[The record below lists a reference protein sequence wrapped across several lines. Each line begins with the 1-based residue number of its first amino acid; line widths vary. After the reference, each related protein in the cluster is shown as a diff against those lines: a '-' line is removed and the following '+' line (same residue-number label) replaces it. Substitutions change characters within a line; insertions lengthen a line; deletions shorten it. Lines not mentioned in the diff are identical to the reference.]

1 MKKSS
6 CELLL
11 HYYPKVTE
19 VDELRSTYIANC
31 VFNTFLSYSAI
42 MLNIV
47 TIHAIRKTSSLPNTL
62 KTLLLNLAVS
72 DIGVGL
78 LVQPLYTSLLVK
90 WLQQNNTG
98 CNTYML
104 FVIITSSFYQA
115 SFFGV
120 VALSVD
126 RFLAIHLHL
135 RYQELVTHKR
145 VVAVVISMWLFSLF
159 LPLMMVWVPLSVDI
173 FLLIKFTLGVIGLLL
188 TTAIYISIYFAV
200 RRLKNQIRALQV
212 EQAEENSEIA
222 NFARLI
228 KSAVS
233 IFYVYITVLVCYAP
247 HFISL
252 VSLKINGPTIALHRF
267 FLLSLILVFL
277 NSSLNPVIYCW
288 KMRQIRQTLLNILR
302 NMSFSEHY
310 WAWVNLVPPN
320 KRKKLGHMP
329 PAMKAQWLDNHVAD
343 IYAWC
348 DLLRRFFYKDKLKV
362 LNWVLTG
369 TYCDTDNCIISF
381 LPLVSLCD
389 NFTHFCHTW
398 LNSTRQKFD
407 AWSRLMSRPATALK
421 FKICRFLNR
430 LIELKSWKQVWS

>member
-31 VFNTFLSYSAI
+31 VFNNFLSYSAI

-47 TIHAIRKTSSLPNTL
+47 TIHAIRKTSSLPTTL

-98 CNTYML
+98 CNIYML

-145 VVAVVISMWLFSLF
+145 VVAVVISIWLLSLF

-173 FLLIKFTLGVIGLLL
+173 FLLIKFTLGIIGLLL
-188 TTAIYISIYFAV
+188 TTMIYISIYFAV
-200 RRLKNQIRALQV
+200 RRLKNQIRTLQV
-212 EQAEENSEIA
+212 EHAEENREIA

-288 KMRQIRQTLLNILR
+288 KMRQIRQTLLTILR
-302 NMSFSEHY
+302 NMSC
-310 WAWVNLVPPN
+310 L
-320 KRKKLGHMP
+320 
-329 PAMKAQWLDNHVAD
+329 
-343 IYAWC
+343 
-348 DLLRRFFYKDKLKV
+348 
-362 LNWVLTG
+362 
-369 TYCDTDNCIISF
+369 
-381 LPLVSLCD
+381 
-389 NFTHFCHTW
+389 
-398 LNSTRQKFD
+398 
-407 AWSRLMSRPATALK
+407 
-421 FKICRFLNR
+421 
-430 LIELKSWKQVWS
+430 

>member
-31 VFNTFLSYSAI
+31 VFNNFLSYSAI

-159 LPLMMVWVPLSVDI
+159 LPLMMVWVPLSVDT

-310 WAWVNLVPPN
+310 
-320 KRKKLGHMP
+320 
-329 PAMKAQWLDNHVAD
+329 
-343 IYAWC
+343 
-348 DLLRRFFYKDKLKV
+348 
-362 LNWVLTG
+362 
-369 TYCDTDNCIISF
+369 
-381 LPLVSLCD
+381 
-389 NFTHFCHTW
+389 
-398 LNSTRQKFD
+398 
-407 AWSRLMSRPATALK
+407 
-421 FKICRFLNR
+421 
-430 LIELKSWKQVWS
+430 